1 MNKRE
6 KQKRLRAILVQM
18 DTLATPAPAEPVNAM
33 GARAARVR
41 LCVYD
46 ARPLGDESE
55 RRARD
60 HADECVDDLRRM
72 IRAAIGRELRR

>member
-6 KQKRLRAILVQM
+6 KQKRLRAVLAQM
-18 DTLATPAPAEPVNAM
+18 DALATPAPAKPVNAM

-46 ARPLGDESE
+46 ARPLGADCEL
-55 RRARD
+55 RARD
-60 HADECVDDLRRM
+60 HANECVEELRGL
-72 IRAAIGRELRR
+72 IRAAIDRELRR

>member
-6 KQKRLRAILVQM
+6 KQKRLRAVLTQM
-18 DTLATPAPAEPVNAM
+18 DALATPAPAEPVNAM

-41 LCVYD
+41 LCAYD
-46 ARPLGDESE
+46 ARPLGADCEL
-55 RRARD
+55 RARD
-60 HADECVDDLRRM
+60 HADECVEGLRRL